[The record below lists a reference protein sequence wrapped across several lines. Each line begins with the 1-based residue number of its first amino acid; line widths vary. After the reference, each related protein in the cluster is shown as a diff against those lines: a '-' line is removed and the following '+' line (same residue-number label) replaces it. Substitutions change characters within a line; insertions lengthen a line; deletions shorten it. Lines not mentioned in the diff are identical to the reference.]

1 MSPLADADLNDGLDQ
16 YMGSSDL
23 SDNEEV
29 WSQEMSHYV
38 LETAKRQRQ
47 VELFF
52 EESCVV
58 SVFLIYTF
66 CLIKALH
73 RAGTMKLHMPCLIS
87 TLPDWPEYL

>member
-1 MSPLADADLNDGLDQ
+1 MSPLADADLLDGPDH
-16 YMGSSDL
+16 YMASTDL

-52 EESCVV
+52 EDSCVV
-58 SVFLIYTF
+58 SILSY
-66 CLIKALH
+66 
-73 RAGTMKLHMPCLIS
+73 
-87 TLPDWPEYL
+87 